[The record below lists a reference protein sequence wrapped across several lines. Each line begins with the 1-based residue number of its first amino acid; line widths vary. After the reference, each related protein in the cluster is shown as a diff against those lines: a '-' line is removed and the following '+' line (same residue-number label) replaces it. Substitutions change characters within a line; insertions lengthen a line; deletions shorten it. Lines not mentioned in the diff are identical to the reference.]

1 MGAGIS
7 TLSPKDISKMQEQY
21 HPTTPLPFSCDGD
34 EEEVPEA
41 LVASPAS
48 STNSVP
54 PLDCPMTPGRSA
66 SPYFPPPLSTRRD
79 NPLLKVAHE
88 ESVEVIKLHHH
99 NDENGN
105 DETSTVEATD
115 PDTDFE
121 EDENDSSPPARAFS
135 TPLTPRRGPDRLR
148 RHLNMP
154 SSTDPAHLTPPP
166 SNDENDPYTTQ
177 TMDED
182 DFPCS
187 NQMKTPPRLAQQA
200 MCWGWQIFAPA
211 TQPPAVQIVPSSA
224 TSNDGTSKS
233 TMDMSVTRPNCSDHA
248 GSHRPQHTSG
258 TQENDCNREA
268 VGIVSD
274 EGQGCETP
282 PPPPPPFCGPESP
295 YQSQEEKYDQQ
306 NYEQHYEQVNDEHD
320 DQPYNVEWIYHA
332 ASSCSA
338 YPTDFA
344 DAAAEACSGAMPPV
358 PEFCDPGNFSPLD
371 PNAQR
376 RKSRS
381 VSVKLDVDSQG
392 EAAQAQMER
401 HKRKVEELKRREKL
415 MTRAETHESRGE
427 HGKALDCYYCCLE
440 IDKTSSDEGGILF
453 EEREKRVADTLHKIG
468 VVKWKEGSYDTSLE
482 TLHKSLNIYRRM
494 QGVVTADETELG
506 ANGIRTNLE
515 ADALGG
521 VLNSAGKVHLS
532 TGNYAAAVKSFE
544 EAMHLLVIA
553 YGSNEDSASQRT
565 RNSQRGND
573 IVRIN
578 HPLVALTTINIGTV
592 HDARGKHSRAM
603 RYFAEGLRSQ
613 RACLGDNHVDVAATL
628 NSIGTVHE
636 RWGEHSQAMDCF
648 TEALWIYRTCLGNN
662 HVDVAVTLT
671 NVGMVHAHWGE
682 YDEAVKVY
690 NEALTVT
697 RSVLG
702 PNHRN
707 MASILHSIGQVHVAR
722 GGDQEEALK
731 IYKDVLEI
739 QRSVLGKNHV
749 DIAVTFDSIGA
760 VFEAKGK
767 LKRAQKCYSK
777 ALRVRRAA
785 LGGKHL
791 FVAVTLDRLGRFHME
806 RTGDMDEAT
815 RRFAEAKALYRA
827 NRLSEDDDRLR
838 LVAVNMSRIKN
849 LKIAEAKAANAS
861 FSSLDT
867 PPQTGRRASSRRRQ
881 GHHHHPRSSRRKR
894 GKLNAEAKNGMA
906 Q

>member
-1 MGAGIS
+1 MGAGVS
-7 TLSPKDISKMQEQY
+7 TLSPKDMSKMHEQY
-21 HPTTPLPFSCDGD
+21 HPTTPLPSSCVGG
-34 EEEVPEA
+34 EEEVPGA
-41 LVASPAS
+41 LMASPAS
-48 STNSVP
+48 STNSSP
-54 PLDCPMTPGRSA
+54 PMDCPMTPGRSA

-99 NDENGN
+99 EDENGN
-105 DETSTVEATD
+105 DETSTVEATE

-121 EDENDSSPPARAFS
+121 EDENDSSPPAQAFS
-135 TPLTPRRGPDRLR
+135 TPLTPRRGPSRLR

-154 SSTDPAHLTPPP
+154 SSTHPAPLTPPP

-182 DFPCS
+182 DFVFS
-187 NQMKTPPRLAQQA
+187 AKQTKTPPRLAQQA
-200 MCWGWQIFAPA
+200 MCWGWPIFAPA
-211 TQPPAVQIVPSSA
+211 TQPPAVQIVPSST
-224 TSNDGTSKS
+224 TSNDGTSAS
-233 TMDMSVTRPNCSDHA
+233 TTDVNFTGANFSPYA
-248 GSHRPQHTSG
+248 GSHPRQHTSG
-258 TQENDCNREA
+258 TQGNGSNPQA
-268 VGIVSD
+268 AGILSD
-274 EGQGCETP
+274 EGKGCETP
-282 PPPPPPFCGPESP
+282 PPPPPPFCGPDRP
-295 YQSQEEKYDQQ
+295 YQSEEGKYGQQ
-306 NYEQHYEQVNDEHD
+306 QHEQVDEEHG
-320 DQPYNVEWIYHA
+320 DQAYNVEWIYHA

-344 DAAAEACSGAMPPV
+344 DAAAEACSGAVPPV
-358 PEFCDPGNFSPLD
+358 LEFCDPGKLSPLH

-381 VSVKLDVDSQG
+381 VSAQLDAHRQSETDQS
-392 EAAQAQMER
+392 QMER
-401 HKRKVEELKRREKL
+401 HERKAEELKQRDKL
-415 MTRAETHESRGE
+415 MKRAESHEARGE
-427 HGKALDCYYCCLE
+427 HGRALDCYYCCLE
-440 IDKTSSDEGGILF
+440 MDKTSSDENGVSF
-453 EEREKRVADTLHKIG
+453 REREKNVADTLHKIG
-468 VVKWKEGSYDTSLE
+468 VVKWKEGSYDASLE
-482 TLHKSLNIYRRM
+482 TLHKSLDIYRRM
-494 QGVVTADETELG
+494 QGVITADETELG
-506 ANGIRTNLE
+506 ANGIRTNCE

-532 TGNYAAAVKSFE
+532 RGNYAAAMKSFE
-544 EAMHLLVIA
+544 EAHSLLMIA
-553 YGSNEDSASQRT
+553 YGSNEDSASRRT
-565 RNSQRGND
+565 RKSQIGND

-613 RACLGDNHVDVAATL
+613 RACLGNNHVDVAATL

-636 RWGEHSQAMDCF
+636 RGGKHSQAMDCF

-690 NEALTVT
+690 NEALAVT

-702 PNHRN
+702 PKHRN
-707 MASILHSIGQVHVAR
+707 VASILHSIGQVHVAR

-731 IYKDVLEI
+731 IYKDVLDI

-767 LKRAQKCYSK
+767 LKRAQKCYSR

-785 LGGKHL
+785 LGGGHL

-815 RRFAEAKALYRA
+815 RRFAEAKALYKA

-838 LVAVNMSRIKN
+838 LVAVNMSRIRN

-867 PPQTGRRASSRRRQ
+867 PPQSGRRVSSRRRQ
-881 GHHHHPRSSRRKR
+881 GHHHHHRSSRRKR
-894 GKLNAEAKNGMA
+894 AKNSLA